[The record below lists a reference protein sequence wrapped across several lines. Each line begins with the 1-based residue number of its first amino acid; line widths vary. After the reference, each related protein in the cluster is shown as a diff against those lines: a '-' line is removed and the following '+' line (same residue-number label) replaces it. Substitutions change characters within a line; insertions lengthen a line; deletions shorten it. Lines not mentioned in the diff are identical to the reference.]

1 MLMWIAVKLRSPM
14 IAPMHFTPRD
24 VISVCSR
31 PCPTGKVAV
40 KGIGL
45 PFASF
50 GMYKF
55 EPEFPGPLIPPSN
68 FPTLTS
74 IYLVNRLARFGFQLS
89 RRCPFPEPE
98 NSLAS
103 NQRAGLTPC
112 SLVTTNANYILNSKL
127 SHATLITLPI
137 NHFYI

>member
-1 MLMWIAVKLRSPM
+1 LPQCTSLQGTLYPFAVGH
-14 IAPMHFTPRD
+14 A
-24 VISVCSR
+24 
-31 PCPTGKVAV
+31 PTGKVAV

-127 SHATLITLPI
+127 SHATLITLPSI
-137 NHFYI
+137 IFIFN